1 LGEAGFVLEEDPG
14 LLADSVFFIS
24 GQRTS
29 FQY

>member
-1 LGEAGFVLEEDPG
+1 LEEDPG
-14 LLADSVFFIS
+14 LVPDSVFFIS

>member
-1 LGEAGFVLEEDPG
+1 LEEDPG
-14 LLADSVFFIS
+14 LVADSVFFIS

>member
-1 LGEAGFVLEEDPG
+1 LEEYPG
-14 LLADSVFFIS
+14 LVADSVFFIS